1 MRTSFTGFYWVLL
14 GFGELDV
21 AFSRSLPD
29 GDRVFTDG
37 LPSFFFSKAFIGFTG
52 FSEVLPRLTQFLPGL
67 TEFYWVLLAF
77 MEFFQVI

>member
-29 GDRVFTDG
+29 WIGFLPTVYRV
-37 LPSFFFSKAFIGFTG
+37 FFSKAFIGFTG